1 MMPFNKPYST
11 GRELGNIELS
21 VVSPCYGAPTLLR
34 QLVKEIT
41 EVVAPLTKDYEIV
54 LVEDCSPDD
63 SRDIIRDIC
72 AADSHVKGVF
82 LSRNFGQQSA
92 LNAGYD
98 IAEGNY
104 IVTLD
109 CDLQNPPAQIR
120 DLYLKIKEGYDIVF
134 ATRRNRP
141 DSFFMTQGSHLFN
154 RLMGF
159 LTDTRQDETVA
170 EFAIFSRKV
179 VDAMAKMG
187 DYRRYYPL
195 MTQWVGF
202 KTAKVD
208 VEHAVRTDGKKS
220 SYSARKRIELAVS
233 TAVSFSTKS
242 LRLIVYFGTVITLL
256 AIVAAIALVIK
267 TLVMDT
273 EVSGWV
279 TLFVSMWFIAGI
291 MIMIMGI
298 IAVYIGSI
306 FDEVKHRPSYLI
318 GETLNVED

>member
-1 MMPFNKPYST
+1 M
-11 GRELGNIELS
+11 ELS
-21 VVSPCYGAPTLLR
+21 IVSPCYGAPTLLR

-41 EVVAPLTKDYEIV
+41 EVVKPLTESYEII
-54 LVEDCSPDD
+54 LVEDYSPDN
-63 SRDIIRDIC
+63 SRDIIREIC
-72 AADSHVKGVF
+72 AEDQHVKGIF

-98 IAEGNY
+98 VAQGEY

-120 DLYLKIKEGYDIVF
+120 DLYLKAKEGYDIVF
-134 ATRRNRP
+134 ATRKHRP
-141 DSFFMTQGSHLFN
+141 DTFFMTQGSHLFN
-154 RLMGF
+154 KLMGF
-159 LTDTRQDETVA
+159 LTDTQQDESVA
-170 EFAIFSRKV
+170 EFAIFNRKV
-179 VDAMAKMG
+179 VNAMAKLG
-187 DYRRYYPL
+187 DYHRYYPL

-208 VEHAVRTDGKKS
+208 VEHAVRHDGKKS
-220 SYSARKRIELAVS
+220 SYSMSKRIGLAVT

-242 LRLIVYFGTVITLL
+242 LRLIVYFGIVITFL
-256 AIVAAIALVIK
+256 AIFAAIALVIK
-267 TLVMDT
+267 TLVMDAQ
-273 EVSGWV
+273 VNGWV

-306 FDEVKHRPSYLI
+306 FDEVKHRPSYI
-318 GETLNVED
+318 ISERLNSEE

>member
-1 MMPFNKPYST
+1 M
-11 GRELGNIELS
+11 ELS
-21 VVSPCYGAPTLLR
+21 IVSPCYGAPTLLR

-41 EVVAPLTKDYEIV
+41 DVVASLVQSYEII
-54 LVEDCSPDD
+54 LVEDYSPDN
-63 SRDIIRDIC
+63 SRDIIREIC
-72 AADSHVKGVF
+72 AADPHVKGIF

-98 IAEGNY
+98 VAQGEY

-120 DLYLKIKEGYDIVF
+120 DLYQKAKEGYDIVF
-134 ATRRNRP
+134 ATRKHRP
-141 DSFFMTQGSHLFN
+141 DTFFMTQGSHLFN
-154 RLMGF
+154 KLMGF
-159 LTDTRQDETVA
+159 LTDTRQDESVA
-170 EFAIFSRKV
+170 EFAIFNRKV
-179 VDAMAKMG
+179 VKAMASLG
-187 DYRRYYPL
+187 DYHRYYPL

-208 VEHAVRTDGKKS
+208 VEHAVRNDGKKS
-220 SYSARKRIELAVS
+220 SYSMKKRIALAVT

-242 LRLIVYFGTVITLL
+242 LRLIVYFGIVITFFAIL
-256 AIVAAIALVIK
+256 AATALVIK

-273 EVSGWV
+273 QVSGWV

-306 FDEVKHRPSYLI
+306 FDEVKHRPSYI
-318 GETLNVED
+318 ISERLNAEA

>member
-1 MMPFNKPYST
+1 M
-11 GRELGNIELS
+11 ELS

-34 QLVKEIT
+34 ELVRQIT
-41 EVVAPLTKDYEIV
+41 ETVVQLTDSYEII
-54 LVEDCSPDD
+54 LVEDASPDN
-63 SRDIIRDIC
+63 SRDIIREIC
-72 AADSHVKGVF
+72 AEDSHVKGVF
-82 LSRNFGQQSA
+82 LSRNFGQQGA
-92 LNAGYD
+92 LNSGYD
-98 IAEGNY
+98 TSTGNY
-104 IVTLD
+104 VVTLD

-141 DSFFMTQGSHLFN
+141 DSFFMTQGSHVFN

-159 LTDTRQDETVA
+159 LTDTRQDESVA

-179 VDAMAKMG
+179 IDAMAKMG
-187 DYRRYYPL
+187 DYHRYYPL

-220 SYSARKRIELAVS
+220 SYSTRKRIELAVS

-242 LRLIVYFGTVITLL
+242 LRLIVYFGTMVTLA
-256 AIVAAIALVIK
+256 AIIGAIALVIK
-267 TLVMDT
+267 TFILDT
-273 EVSGWV
+273 QVSGWA

-291 MIMIMGI
+291 MIMVMGI
-298 IAVYIGSI
+298 VAVYVGSI
-306 FDEVKHRPSYLI
+306 FDEVKRRPSYLI
-318 GETLNVED
+318 GETLNI

>member
-1 MMPFNKPYST
+1 M
-11 GRELGNIELS
+11 ELS

-34 QLVKEIT
+34 ELTRQIT
-41 EVVAPLTKDYEIV
+41 ETVRQLTDSYEII
-54 LVEDCSPDD
+54 LVEDFSPDN
-63 SRDIIRDIC
+63 SRDIIRELC

-98 IAEGNY
+98 TAKGNY
-104 IVTLD
+104 VVTLD

-120 DLYLKIKEGYDIVF
+120 DLYLKAKEGYDIVF
-134 ATRRNRP
+134 ANRRNRP
-141 DSFFMTQGSHLFN
+141 DNFFMTQGSKVFN

-159 LTDTRQDETVA
+159 LTDTQQDESVA
-170 EFAIFSRKV
+170 EFCIMSRKV
-179 VDAMAKMG
+179 VDAMARMG

-208 VEHAVRTDGKKS
+208 VEHAARTDGKES
-220 SYSARKRIELAVS
+220 SYSMKKRIELAVS

-242 LRLIVYFGTVITLL
+242 LRLIVYFGTLVTLM
-256 AIVAAIALVIK
+256 AIVAAIALVTK
-267 TLVMDT
+267 TLLLD
-273 EVSGWV
+273 EHVSGWV

-291 MIMIMGI
+291 MISVMGI
-298 IAVYIGSI
+298 IAVYVGSI
-306 FDEVKHRPSYLI
+306 FDEVKKRPSYII
-318 GETLNVED
+318 GEIVER

>member
-1 MMPFNKPYST
+1 M
-11 GRELGNIELS
+11 ELS

-41 EVVAPLTKDYEIV
+41 EAVAPLTESYEIL
-54 LVEDCSPDD
+54 LVEDGSPDN
-63 SRDIIRDIC
+63 SRDIIREIC
-72 AADSHVKGVF
+72 AEDPHVKGIF

-98 IAEGNY
+98 QAQGNY
-104 IVTLD
+104 VVTLD

-120 DLYLKIKEGYDIVF
+120 DLYLKAKEGYDIVY

-141 DSFFMTQGSHLFN
+141 DSFFMTQGSHVFN
-154 RLMGF
+154 KLMGF
-159 LTDTRQDETVA
+159 LTDTRQDESVA
-170 EFAIFSRKV
+170 EFAIFSHKV
-179 VDAMAKMG
+179 VEAMAKLG
-187 DYRRYYPL
+187 DYHRYYPL

-208 VEHAVRTDGKKS
+208 VEHAVRSDGKRS
-220 SYSARKRIELAVS
+220 SYSMRKRIELAVT

-242 LRLIVYFGTVITLL
+242 LRLIVYFGTIITLL
-256 AIVAAIALVIK
+256 AILAAIALVIK

-273 EVSGWV
+273 QVSGWV
-279 TLFVSMWFIAGI
+279 TLFISMWFIAGI
-291 MIMIMGI
+291 MIMIMGV

-306 FDEVKHRPSYLI
+306 FDEVKKRPTYLI
-318 GETLNVED
+318 SEVVESKKL

>member
-1 MMPFNKPYST
+1 M
-11 GRELGNIELS
+11 ELS

-34 QLVKEIT
+34 ELVRQIT
-41 EVVAPLTKDYEIV
+41 ETVVQLTDSYEII
-54 LVEDCSPDD
+54 LVEDASPDN
-63 SRDIIRDIC
+63 SRDIIREIC
-72 AADSHVKGVF
+72 AEDSHVKGVF
-82 LSRNFGQQSA
+82 LSRNFGQQGA

-98 IAEGNY
+98 TSTGNY
-104 IVTLD
+104 VVTLD

-120 DLYLKIKEGYDIVF
+120 DLYLKAQEGYDIVF

-141 DSFFMTQGSHLFN
+141 DSFFMTQGSHVFN

-159 LTDTRQDETVA
+159 LTDTRQDESVA

-179 VDAMAKMG
+179 IDAMAKMG
-187 DYRRYYPL
+187 DYHRYYPL

-220 SYSARKRIELAVS
+220 SYSTRKRIELAVS

-242 LRLIVYFGTVITLL
+242 LRLIVYFGTMVTLA
-256 AIVAAIALVIK
+256 AIIGAIALVIK
-267 TLVMDT
+267 TFILDT
-273 EVSGWV
+273 QVSGWA

-291 MIMIMGI
+291 MIMVMGI
-298 IAVYIGSI
+298 VAVYVGSI
-306 FDEVKHRPSYLI
+306 FDEVKRRPSYLI
-318 GETLNVED
+318 GETLNVEQ

>member
-1 MMPFNKPYST
+1 M
-11 GRELGNIELS
+11 ELS

-41 EVVAPLTKDYEIV
+41 EAVAPLTESYEIL
-54 LVEDCSPDD
+54 LVEDGSPDN
-63 SRDIIRDIC
+63 SRDIIREIC
-72 AADSHVKGVF
+72 AQDPHVKGIF

-98 IAEGNY
+98 QAQGNY
-104 IVTLD
+104 VVTLD

-120 DLYLKIKEGYDIVF
+120 DLYLKAKEGYDIVY

-141 DSFFMTQGSHLFN
+141 DSFFMTQGSHVFN
-154 RLMGF
+154 KLMGF
-159 LTDTRQDETVA
+159 LTDTRQDESVA
-170 EFAIFSRKV
+170 EFAIFSHKV
-179 VDAMAKMG
+179 VEAMAKLG
-187 DYRRYYPL
+187 DYHRYYPL

-208 VEHAVRTDGKKS
+208 VEHAVRSDGKRS
-220 SYSARKRIELAVS
+220 SYSMRKRIELAVT

-242 LRLIVYFGTVITLL
+242 LRLIVYFGTIITLL
-256 AIVAAIALVIK
+256 AILAAIALVIK

-273 EVSGWV
+273 QVSGWV
-279 TLFVSMWFIAGI
+279 TLFISMWFIAGI
-291 MIMIMGI
+291 MIMIMGV

-318 GETLNVED
+318 SETLNIED

>member
-1 MMPFNKPYST
+1 MT
-11 GRELGNIELS
+11 ELS

-41 EVVAPLTKDYEIV
+41 EVVSQLTKDYEII
-54 LVEDCSPDD
+54 LVEDFSPDN
-63 SRDIIRDIC
+63 SREIIRDIC
-72 AADSHVKGVF
+72 ATDEHVKGIF

-98 IAEGNY
+98 VAQGNY

-109 CDLQNPPAQIR
+109 CDLQNPPSQIR
-120 DLYLKIKEGYDIVF
+120 SMYLKAKEGYDIVF
-134 ATRRNRP
+134 AARHNRP
-141 DSFFMTQGSHLFN
+141 DSFFMTQGSHVFN

-159 LTDTRQDETVA
+159 LTDTRQDEGVA
-170 EFAIFSRKV
+170 EFALFSRKV
-179 VDAMAKMG
+179 VDAMAQMG

-220 SYSARKRIELAVS
+220 SYSAKKRIELAVT

-256 AIVAAIALVIK
+256 AIIAAIALVIK

-291 MIMIMGI
+291 MIMVMGI

-318 GETLNVED
+318 EEKLNVKH